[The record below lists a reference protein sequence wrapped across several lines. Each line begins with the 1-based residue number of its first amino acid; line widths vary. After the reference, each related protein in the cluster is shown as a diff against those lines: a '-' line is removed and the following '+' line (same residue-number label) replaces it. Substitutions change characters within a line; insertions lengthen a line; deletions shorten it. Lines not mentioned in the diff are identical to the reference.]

1 MSDLAFHIRQFVPD
15 CQDGDEMEQRQAL
28 LKARD
33 YAVSLIPTRRELIA
47 MDHAIAARDVADAF
61 VFADVPVARL
71 KIAVSYCRHLV
82 QCAFISD
89 HLEREAQSG
98 L

>member
-1 MSDLAFHIRQFVPD
+1 MSDLAFHVRSFVPD
-15 CQDGDEMEQRQAL
+15 CQDGEELEQREAL

-33 YAVSLIPTRRELIA
+33 YAAMLRGRTDSPIA
-47 MDHAIAARDVADAF
+47 TNHAIDAHECAGAY

-71 KIAVSYCRHLV
+71 KIAVGYCRAMV
-82 QCAFISD
+82 QAAFLAD
-89 HLEREAQSG
+89 HLEREAG